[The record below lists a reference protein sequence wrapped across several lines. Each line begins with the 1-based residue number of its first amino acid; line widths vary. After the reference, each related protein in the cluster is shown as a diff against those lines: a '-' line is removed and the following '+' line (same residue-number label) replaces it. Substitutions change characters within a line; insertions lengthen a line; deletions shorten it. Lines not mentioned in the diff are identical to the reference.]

1 MFLNKTFLFLSCSFS
16 YMAQLSGKNNFKVV
30 VKKIE
35 QPFSRDLDKELEWLC
50 SSLGFFEP
58 IDREKTASSV
68 FRIIV
73 ISAEKGKPVSST
85 QISKT
90 VKMSR
95 GSVINH
101 LNNLQRSG
109 LIVRQGRL
117 YVPRSQSMFRTIEEI
132 QEDIER
138 VFEKMKKTARAIDK
152 EFGIEIED

>member
-1 MFLNKTFLFLSCSFS
+1 
-16 YMAQLSGKNNFKVV
+16 MARLSGRNNFKVV

-35 QPFSRDLDKELEWLC
+35 PPFSRDLDKELEWLC

-58 IDREKTASSV
+58 IDREKTASGI
-68 FRIIV
+68 FRAV
-73 ISAEKGKPVSST
+73 VVAAEKGRPVSST
-85 QISKT
+85 QLAKS

-109 LIVRQGRL
+109 LIVRQGRF
-117 YVPRSQSMFRTIEEI
+117 YAPRSQSMFRTIEEI

-138 VFEKMKKTARAIDK
+138 IFEKMKKTAREIDR

>member
-1 MFLNKTFLFLSCSFS
+1 
-16 YMAQLSGKNNFKVV
+16 MAHLSGRNNFKVV

-35 QPFSRDLDKELEWLC
+35 QPFSRDIDKELEWLC

-73 ISAEKGKPVSST
+73 FSAEKGKPVSST

-90 VKMSR
+90 VRMSR

-109 LIVRQGRL
+109 LIVRQGRF
-117 YVPRSQSMFRTIEEI
+117 YIPRSRSMFRTIEEI
-132 QEDIER
+132 QEDIQR
-138 VFEKMKKTARAIDK
+138 IFDKMKKTAREIDE
-152 EFGIEIED
+152 EFGIKIEE

>member
-1 MFLNKTFLFLSCSFS
+1 
-16 YMAQLSGKNNFKVV
+16 MARLSGKNNFKVV
-30 VKKIE
+30 VKRIE
-35 QPFSRDLDKELEWLC
+35 LPFSRDLDRELEWIC

-58 IDREKTASSV
+58 IDREKTAFSV
-68 FRIIV
+68 FKAVVRATE
-73 ISAEKGKPVSST
+73 SNRPVSST

-109 LIVRQGRL
+109 LITRQGRL
-117 YVPRSQSMFRTIEEI
+117 YIPRSRSMFRTIEEI

-138 VFEKMKKTARAIDK
+138 IFEKMKKTAKEIDS
-152 EFGIEIED
+152 EFGIEIEE